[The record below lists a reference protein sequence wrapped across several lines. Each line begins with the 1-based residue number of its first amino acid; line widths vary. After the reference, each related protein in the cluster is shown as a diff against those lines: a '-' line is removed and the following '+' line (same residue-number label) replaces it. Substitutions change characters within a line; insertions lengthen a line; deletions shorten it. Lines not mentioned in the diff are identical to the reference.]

1 MPVVEHSGIKIN
13 VDDEGYLVNYDD
25 WNEKIACALAEAED
39 VEELTKD
46 RLDII
51 KFMRDYYKKY
61 NFFPILGAVCKN
73 LNKPKECVT
82 EQFID
87 PIKAWKIAGL
97 PKPDEHL
104 IAYLH
109 GEGGIV

>member
-1 MPVVEHSGIKIN
+1 MPSLEVSGVKIN
-13 VDDEGYLVNYDD
+13 VDDEGYLVNYDE
-25 WNEKIACALAEAED
+25 WNEKVACAIAEAED
-39 VEELTKD
+39 VEELSKD
-46 RLDII
+46 RMDII

-73 LNKPKECVT
+73 LHKPKECVT

-97 PKPDEHL
+97 PKPNEQL
-104 IAYLH
+104 IGYLH